1 MKDHEESKIISLEDE
16 VEQNFI
22 LRSPQKG
29 KLYRGANWN
38 AYNRESLGSI
48 PRNSEN
54 ILFKDKSQENKVAFS
69 SQVGRFNDKT
79 QSEKYSFP
87 GPGKY
92 LETNINDKNSK
103 NPSYSNKGYGAGF
116 ISATDRF
123 DSLREWYEK
132 YYPGPSDYK
141 KDQSFIATK
150 VSNSRLFKSMYY
162 KSENKSLKKSKDLPG
177 PGYYNP
183 IVPALMMK
191 EEEKQ
196 KENYF
201 FSSKND
207 QRSPIELNTLS
218 PGPARYYLNDLK
230 NFNYVK
236 DPEKT
241 SYFFKDKVPE
251 RDEPMDKY
259 IVQKKYP
266 KKRNPPGP
274 ADYLI
279 KSDIGNLKY
288 DYSNLNK
295 KIISEKDRERDREKE
310 KELEEINVLKSIKKE
325 AFMPYVSP
333 FENLKKSARSVFLS
347 KSPRDDYLKINHIPG
362 PSYYQSYKPE
372 NKVSFNWNT
381 DKIWI

>member
-1 MKDHEESKIISLEDE
+1 MKDHEESKVISLEDD

-29 KLYRGANWN
+29 KLYRGSNWN

-54 ILFKDKSQENKVAFS
+54 ILFKDKSQENKIGFS
-69 SQVGRFNDKT
+69 SQTGRFNDKT
-79 QSEKYSFP
+79 QSEKFCYP

-92 LETNINDKNSK
+92 LETNITEKKSK
-103 NPSYSNKGYGAGF
+103 NPSFSNKGYGAGF

-123 DSLREWYEK
+123 DSLREWYQK

-141 KDQSFIATK
+141 KDHSFIASK
-150 VSNSRLFKSMYY
+150 ISNSRLYKSMYY
-162 KSENKSLKKSKDLPG
+162 KPEIKSLKKSKELPG

-183 IVPALMMK
+183 IVPSAVMR
-191 EEEKQ
+191 EEENKR
-196 KENYF
+196 ENF
-201 FSSKND
+201 FFVSKNH
-207 QRSPIELNTLS
+207 QREPIECNSLS

-236 DPEKT
+236 DPGKT
-241 SYFFKDKVPE
+241 SHYFKDSCPQRE
-251 RDEPMDKY
+251 EPLDKF
-259 IVQKKYP
+259 ILQKKYP
-266 KKRNPPGP
+266 KKKLLPGP
-274 ADYLI
+274 GDYEI
-279 KSDIGNLKY
+279 KSDIGRFKY
-288 DYSNLNK
+288 DCSNLNK

-310 KELEEINVLKSIKKE
+310 RELEEINVLKTIKKE

-347 KSPRDDYLKINHIPG
+347 KSPRDDYLKINHVPG
-362 PSYYQSYKPE
+362 PSYYQSNKPE
-372 NKVSFNWNT
+372 NKVSYNWNT

>member
-1 MKDHEESKIISLEDE
+1 MKDHEDSKVISLEDE
-16 VEQNFI
+16 VEQNFY
-22 LRSPQKG
+22 LRSPPKG

-54 ILFKDKSQENKVAFS
+54 ILFKDKSQENKVGFS
-69 SQVGRFNDKT
+69 SQTGRFIEKS

-92 LETNINDKNSK
+92 VETNINDKHSK
-103 NPSYSNKGYGAGF
+103 NPSYSSKGYGGF
-116 ISATDRF
+116 ISTTDRF
-123 DSLREWYEK
+123 DSLREYYEK

-141 KDQSFIATK
+141 KDQSFIASK
-150 VSNSRLFKSMYY
+150 VSQSRLFKSIYY
-162 KSENKSLKKSKDLPG
+162 EYDNKSLKKSKEQPG

-183 IVPALMMK
+183 IMPILLVK
-191 EEEKQ
+191 DQDNKR
-196 KENYF
+196 ENYF
-201 FSSKND
+201 FNSKQD
-207 QRSPIELNTLS
+207 QRLPIETNTLS

-236 DPEKT
+236 DPHKT

-251 RDEPMDKY
+251 RDEPVDKY

-266 KKRNPPGP
+266 KKKLIPGP
-274 ADYLI
+274 GDYDI
-279 KSDIGNLKY
+279 KSNIGKLNY
-288 DYSNLNK
+288 DYSNINK

-310 KELEEINVLKSIKKE
+310 KELEEINILKSIKKE

-347 KSPRDDYLKINHIPG
+347 KSPREDYLKINHIPG
-362 PSYYQSYKPE
+362 PTYYQVNKPE
-372 NKVSFNWNT
+372 SKMSFNWNT
-381 DKIWI
+381 EKIWI

>member
-1 MKDHEESKIISLEDE
+1 MKDHEESKVISLEDE
-16 VEQNFI
+16 VEQNFV
-22 LRSPQKG
+22 LRSPLKG
-29 KLYRGANWN
+29 KVYRGANWN

-69 SQVGRFNDKT
+69 SQVGRFSEKN
-79 QSEKYSFP
+79 QSEKFSFP

-92 LETNINDKNSK
+92 LVTSISEKNPK
-103 NPSYSNKGYGAGF
+103 NPSHSNKGYGGF
-116 ISATDRF
+116 ISTTDRF
-123 DSLREWYEK
+123 DSLREYYQK
-132 YYPGPSDYK
+132 FYPGPSDYK
-141 KDQSFIATK
+141 KDHTFIASK

-162 KSENKSLKKSKDLPG
+162 QDENKSLKKSKEKPG

-183 IVPALMMK
+183 IMPILQMK
-191 EEEKQ
+191 EQENK
-196 KENYF
+196 KENYYF
-201 FSSKND
+201 TSNQN
-207 QRSPIELNTLS
+207 QRPPIELNTIS

-236 DPEKT
+236 DPDKT

-251 RDEPMDKY
+251 REEACDKY
-259 IVQKKYP
+259 LVQKKYP
-266 KKRNPPGP
+266 KKKLIPGP
-274 ADYLI
+274 GDYDL
-279 KSDIGNLKY
+279 KSEIGKLKY

-295 KIISEKDRERDREKE
+295 KIISEKDRERDRAKE

-347 KSPRDDYLKINHIPG
+347 KSPRDDYLKINHVPG
-362 PSYYQSYKPE
+362 PSYYQANKPDYR
-372 NKVSFNWNT
+372 VSFNWNT